1 MTEARRTQMTFLK
14 RAGVFALGTMLGVVG
29 GQTAA
34 EAQNKEIRGS
44 AVAVSDALLTVK
56 AGGQTLSFVINR
68 DTLVEA
74 KGASTRSRRAEAA
87 GTGAGIKVTDYV
99 KAGDAVLVSYRPA
112 DGRNLAVWVRP
123 ISAVGT
129 TGTADPSKN
138 IQARVKSISGTSLIL
153 DQDGRDLTF
162 ALDRDTD
169 VVAVGG
175 ARATRK
181 AGGSLPIT
189 DLVHAGDIVRVEFRE
204 AAGSMK
210 AIEIQVRNRGT
221 IPVK

>member
-1 MTEARRTQMTFLK
+1 MKDARRTQMTFVK
-14 RAGVFALGTMLGVVG
+14 RAGVFALGTTLAVVA
-29 GQTAA
+29 GQTVA

-44 AVAVSDALLTVK
+44 AVAVSDSLLAVK
-56 AGGQTLSFVINR
+56 VGEQTLSFVINR

-74 KGASTRSRRAEAA
+74 KGASTRTRRAEAA
-87 GTGAGIKVTDYV
+87 GTSAGIKVTDYV
-99 KAGDAVLVSYRPA
+99 KPGDAVLVSYRPA
-112 DGRNLAVWVRP
+112 DGKNLAVWVRP

-129 TGTADPSKN
+129 TGAADPSKN
-138 IQARVKSISGTSLIL
+138 VQARVKSISGTSLIV
-153 DQDGRDLTF
+153 DQDGRELTF
-162 ALDRDTD
+162 TLDRGTD

-175 ARATRK
+175 TRATRK

-210 AIEIQVRNRGT
+210 AIEIQVRSRGT